1 MKKHTTNPASHK
13 GSSRRFSRLLFL
25 LGRSLQGITDPRD
38 PRGVRYPLRQIL
50 AMVVL
55 AKAAGQDTPFAIAQ
69 WVAERRETLSAILG
83 LKQGRTPHHTT
94 FHRVLRRLPKE
105 QVEAAVRSFTL
116 ALAQDI
122 EHNPHTDQIL
132 ARLLVFD
139 GKTLRGTHLAQ
150 DGTLHLLGAY
160 WPWVGGSLGQ
170 VQVNQK
176 KENEIRQARPLLSS
190 LPLAGKIV
198 IGDALH
204 TQRTLSAWLRKHD
217 AHFIWFV
224 KENHK
229 RLYRQLRNYFTWL
242 DQQGRHLRL
251 DSPQWEEAQ
260 TAEKNRG
267 RLETR
272 HILVSAE
279 ALEGVS
285 WPGGVQ
291 AFCLISRRRKPGG
304 TRVEE
309 ERRYGLTSLS
319 PREASAETLL
329 QAVRMYWRIENS
341 LHYRRDVTFQEDK
354 YRTRWATL
362 GQVMAALNNLLI
374 TFFNQFGFT
383 NHAQAR
389 RWFDAHWRRYALSLR
404 LGLAG

>member
-1 MKKHTTNPASHK
+1 MKKHTTNSTSHK
-13 GSSRRFSRLLFL
+13 DLTRQFSHLLFL
-25 LGRSLQGITDPRD
+25 LGRSLRDITDPRD
-38 PRGVRYPLRQIL
+38 PRGVRYSLWQIL
-50 AMVVL
+50 AMVLL

-69 WVAERRETLSAILG
+69 WVAERQEVLVPLLE

-116 ALAQDI
+116 ALAQEIKPDTT
-122 EHNPHTDQIL
+122 NDNIL
-132 ARLLVFD
+132 ARLVVFD

-150 DGTLHLLGAY
+150 DGTLHLLSAY

-170 VQVNQK
+170 VRVKQK
-176 KENEIRQARPLLSS
+176 KENEIRQARPLLSR
-190 LPLAGKIV
+190 LPLADKVI

-204 TQRTLSAWLRKHD
+204 TQRALSTWLRERN
-217 AHFIWFV
+217 AHFIWIV
-224 KENHK
+224 KENQK
-229 RLYRQLRNYFTWL
+229 RLYRQLKDYFTWL

-251 DSPQWEEAQ
+251 NPPQWEEAQ
-260 TAEKNRG
+260 TVEKSHG

-272 HILVSAE
+272 RILVSAE

-291 AFCLISRRRKPGG
+291 AFCLISRRRKSGESE
-304 TRVEE
+304 TVE

-319 PREASAETLL
+319 PQEASAGMLL

-354 YRTRWATL
+354 YRTQWATL

-374 TFFNQFGFT
+374 TFFNLFGFT

-389 RWFDAHWRRYALSLR
+389 RWFDAHWMRYAGSLR
-404 LGLAG
+404 LGLEG